1 MHAGTWVRQAL
12 SDHHVL
18 LEGTLLKPN
27 MVCAG
32 LLPPRKH
39 VLWLWQVAVCI
50 SLCTVMCS
58 TFKQQSMF
66 LWRAMVGA
74 GLGLPS
80 CSASSTFTSA
90 EYACLVSLCSG

>member
-32 LLPPRKH
+32 LLPASQACDVAR
-39 VLWLWQVAVCI
+39 QTAVCAQ
-50 SLCTVMCS
+50 L
-58 TFKQQSMF
+58 
-66 LWRAMVGA
+66 
-74 GLGLPS
+74 
-80 CSASSTFTSA
+80 
-90 EYACLVSLCSG
+90 LCSQGQHSQAAEQCSWGAFSGG